1 MDQLQNDEERDKA
14 EKIANQ
20 QADIG
25 NISKQDLLVM
35 RAEQDDRS
43 FMKKATGSYILGG
56 YLKKDADGGQY
67 NRGNNHSAYSART
80 GGGLGMQRFRRQDG
94 QRGRARSHFFGRGG
108 G

>member
-43 FMKKATGSYILGG
+43 FMKKATKGSKTKSIQTILLIPKTNSDLGFSLAFICCWSNISVIG
-56 YLKKDADGGQY
+56 SLILYLSK
-67 NRGNNHSAYSART
+67 SS
-80 GGGLGMQRFRRQDG
+80 
-94 QRGRARSHFFGRGG
+94 S
-108 G
+108 